1 MELRSQTQRLCL
13 SLVLLAAP
21 LAAEVLELGAAHGRW
36 RARAEGVLRLDG
48 DGLAFASEVK
58 GRRFSWRWREMQRLE
73 LLRDRI
79 IVTGYRDRSLVRLYS
94 DERAEFRFTGTPSV
108 ESLYAFLEPRMDQ
121 RLVAR
126 IALPPRQELWRIG
139 VKRLRKGRGAQGE
152 LIVEPAR
159 ILFVAQGRGESRVWR
174 DSGIDL
180 VSSSGP
186 HQLSLTA
193 REPDTHYD
201 FQLKQALDPKRYDEL
216 WLRLN
221 RARGLAL
228 LENQPQKENE
238 R

>member
-13 SLVLLAAP
+13 TLFLLVAP
-21 LAAEVLELGAAHGRW
+21 LAAEVIELGAVHGRW
-36 RARAEGVLRLDG
+36 RARAEGVLRLDD
-48 DGLAFASEVK
+48 DGVAFSSEVK
-58 GRRFSWRWREMQRLE
+58 ARRFRWRWQEVQSLE
-73 LLRDRI
+73 LVRDRI
-79 IVTGYRDRSLVRLYS
+79 IVTGYRDRGLIHLYA

-108 ESLYAFLEPRMDQ
+108 ERLYAFLEPRMDQ
-121 RLVAR
+121 RLIAR
-126 IALPPRQELWRIG
+126 IALPPREELWRAR

-174 DSGIDL
+174 DSDIDL
-180 VSSSGP
+180 ISASGP

-201 FQLKQALDPKRYDEL
+201 FQLKQALDPKLYDAL

-221 RARGLAL
+221 RPRGLAL
-228 LENQPQKENE
+228 LENQPTKETQP
-238 R
+238 